1 MNESDS
7 SGLRIGDAEREEAL
21 RALGEHMSAGR
32 LDIDEYGDRSAR
44 VAATRTRNDLI
55 ALFTDLPAPRPSFR
69 TAAPASPDSP
79 VPAPRSGRRMLP
91 GEITG
96 PIIAA
101 TWVSAMFIGPAV
113 GASWLFGLA
122 IAVSIILGS
131 LTRKGGC
138 GGRHPW
144 RQQRHERRRMIRD
157 EMRELRRGYR

>member
-7 SGLRIGDAEREEAL
+7 SGLRIGDAEREQAL

-44 VAATRTRNDLI
+44 VSSARTRNDLV

-69 TAAPASPDSP
+69 TATPAVPDP
-79 VPAPRSGRRMLP
+79 AVPAPKSGWRMFP

-96 PIIAA
+96 PIIGA
-101 TWVSAMFIGPAV
+101 TWVSAVFIGPAV
-113 GASWLFGLA
+113 GASWLFGVA

-144 RQQRHERRRMIRD
+144 RQHRHERRRMIRD